1 MNNPIEDLNPR
12 RVPVIDPVKKSP
24 VMAPQTVDRLKTGTR
39 AALTK
44 TNRIINGP
52 PNRKTTRP
60 ERMFKVGSNEFQ
72 RSLISALCWSA
83 GAKMGALVAVAV
95 LPAAAAVPAAAVIF
109 NTGIAGAVW
118 YGPPGIPVRTAIR
131 KRVRKVKKLFGLD
144 KPKKRKK
151 PKRRR
156 ARKAPSAAKKTK
168 VYTCA
173 NPECNNKRKGA
184 LSGQYCSDPCR
195 YRAAQLRKQADA
207 AKKAE
212 RRTKPQAATWRQ
224 RWKNYWAYARES
236 YDQTEWTQPAAQNKP
251 AEANK
256 NKRLGVFK

>member
-39 AALTK
+39 SVLTK
-44 TNRIINGP
+44 AR
-52 PNRKTTRP
+52 RKTTAISRI
-60 ERMFKVGSNEFQ
+60 FKTETEAYDRSVMNMVCWVAGGLVVAAPVMALSYPFVGAVVAKSVLNV
-72 RSLISALCWSA
+72 SL
-83 GAKMGALVAVAV
+83 
-95 LPAAAAVPAAAVIF
+95 
-109 NTGIAGAVW
+109 AGAVW
-118 YGPPGIPVRTAIR
+118 YGPPGIPVRAAIR
-131 KRVRKVKKLFGLD
+131 KRVRKFKKLFGLD

-173 NPECNNKRKGA
+173 NPECKNKRKGA

-212 RRTKPQAATWRQ
+212 RRAKPQQDTFGQ

-236 YDQTEWTQPAAQNKP
+236 YDQTEWTQPPAQNKP